1 MDDKQVRSLRVLLF
15 EEGGNHVLPDE
26 KSPDANIRSSRPP
39 TRALS
44 EAVYWERQSRAFS
57 AGLQGF

>member
-15 EEGGNHVLPDE
+15 EEGRNLLLPDE
-26 KSPDANIRSSRPP
+26 KSPGANIRLSRPP

-44 EAVYWERQSRAFS
+44 EA
-57 AGLQGF
+57 GLLGT